1 MPRAKKAKVEKAE
14 VVESGE
20 IVEPEPPKPF
30 LFEPPQP
37 AEPISCERQ
46 WSSAKEHQMVLR
58 AIAVDAGKRWKQKV
72 RESARLEKAW
82 KAASLR
88 RNAKYAVWE
97 KQRKEGRGKKH
108 LDVWEKMDEEDAR
121 VAAKQTEW
129 LLGKVKEHLAQNT
142 ATEAKLACRDATIRE
157 LRAKLAKR
165 ARG

>member
-82 KAASLR
+82 NAASLR
-88 RNAKYAVWE
+88 RNAKSMQCGKSSV
-97 KQRKEGRGKKH
+97 KQGRGKEH

-121 VAAKQTEW
+121 VAEKQTEW
-129 LLGKVKEHLAQNT
+129 L
-142 ATEAKLACRDATIRE
+142 C
-157 LRAKLAKR
+157 
-165 ARG
+165 

>member
-58 AIAVDAGKRWKQKV
+58 AIAVGCGEAVEAKGPGECAAG
-72 RESARLEKAW
+72 ESMECCITSPQCEVCSVG
-82 KAASLR
+82 KAA
-88 RNAKYAVWE
+88 
-97 KQRKEGRGKKH
+97 
-108 LDVWEKMDEEDAR
+108 
-121 VAAKQTEW
+121 
-129 LLGKVKEHLAQNT
+129 
-142 ATEAKLACRDATIRE
+142 
-157 LRAKLAKR
+157 
-165 ARG
+165 